1 MWTVQTAR
9 AYLREKEKEIINIM
23 NDEERQKRL
32 FEEVMRY
39 EREAAEAEGVIRG
52 MARGEA
58 RGESKGMIKT
68 LWGFIK
74 DGLITEDNAAARAN
88 MTLEDFRKAAAVY
101 CN

>member
-1 MWTVQTAR
+1 MS
-9 AYLREKEKEIINIM
+9 
-23 NDEERQKRL
+23 DEERQKRL
-32 FEEVMRY
+32 FEKVMRY

-52 MARGEA
+52 MAEGEARGEA
-58 RGESKGMIKT
+58 RGETRGESKGMIKT

-88 MTLEDFRKAAAVY
+88 MTIEDFRKAAATY

>member
-1 MWTVQTAR
+1 
-9 AYLREKEKEIINIM
+9 M

-39 EREAAEAEGVIRG
+39 EREAATTE
-52 MARGEA
+52 GEA

-74 DGLITEDNAAARAN
+74 DGLITEDNAAPRAN